1 MPDTDRKLI
10 FLGYPLQIDT
20 PTPPAIPPIELLPL
34 MSLAKEDAANV
45 TIIRAASHTGT
56 HVDAPSHVELYGI
69 TISDFRPDELI
80 FHHPVVV
87 DLNLK
92 DCQTVEPAALEPFLA
107 EMSQAD
113 LLLFR
118 FGYGEVRHTD
128 PGRYSSQCPGFGVE
142 SAQFLRDH
150 LPALRAIG
158 MDVPSLSC
166 IADLDRTMAAHNVL
180 LGGQGRRFLVIEDMK
195 LDEDLSALEEVI
207 VAPWWIRGLD
217 GGPCM
222 VIGSFRPISGNDQ

>member
-1 MPDTDRKLI
+1 MPQAERRLI

-20 PTPPAIPPIELLPL
+20 PTPPAIPPIELVPL
-34 MSLAKEDAANV
+34 MSLDKEDAANV
-45 TIIRAASHTGT
+45 TLIRAASHTGT

-80 FHHPVVV
+80 FQHPVVV
-87 DLNLK
+87 NLTLT
-92 DCQTVEPAALEPFLA
+92 DCQVVQPADLEPFLA
-107 EMSQAD
+107 EMNRAD

-118 FGYGEVRHTD
+118 FGYGEIRHAD
-128 PGRYSSQCPGFGVE
+128 PGHYSSQCPGFGVK

-158 MDVPSLSC
+158 MDVPSLAC
-166 IADLDRTMAAHNVL
+166 IAELDRTMAAHNVL
-180 LGGQGRRFLVIEDMK
+180 LGGRGRRFLVIEDMK
-195 LDEDLSALEEVI
+195 LDEDLSTLEEVI

-217 GGPCM
+217 GGLCM
-222 VIGSFRPISGNDQ
+222 VIGKLKPIRGNDQ